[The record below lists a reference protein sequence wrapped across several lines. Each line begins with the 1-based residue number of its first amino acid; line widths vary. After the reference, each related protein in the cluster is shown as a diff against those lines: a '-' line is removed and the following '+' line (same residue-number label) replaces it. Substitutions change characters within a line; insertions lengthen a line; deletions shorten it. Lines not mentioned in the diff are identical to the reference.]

1 MKIAIGSDKSGYK
14 LYLVIK
20 EYLIQ
25 NNYEIID
32 FGPPSEEEGRPYFE
46 AASQAAPLVAKGEA
60 DKAILICGT
69 GMGMAIVSNK
79 FKGVYAAVVE
89 DVYSARMCKVV
100 NNANILTMG
109 GWIVG
114 PNKALEMVKV
124 WLNTEFAEGFPADRK
139 AFLENAY
146 ERVQEIEKNN

>member
-1 MKIAIGSDKSGYK
+1 MKIAIGSDKSGYR
-14 LYLVIK
+14 LYSVIK
-20 EYLIQ
+20 EYLQQ
-25 NNYEIID
+25 NNYEVLD
-32 FGPPSEEEGRPYFE
+32 YGPPAEEKGEPYFQV
-46 AASQAAPLVAKGEA
+46 AAKVAPLVAVGQA
-60 DKAILICGT
+60 DKAVLICGT

-89 DVYSARMCKVV
+89 DVYSAKMCKVI

-124 WLNTEFAEGFPADRK
+124 WLNTEFTEGFPADRQT
-139 AFLENAY
+139 FLKNGYAH
-146 ERVQEIEKNN
+146 VQEIEKNN